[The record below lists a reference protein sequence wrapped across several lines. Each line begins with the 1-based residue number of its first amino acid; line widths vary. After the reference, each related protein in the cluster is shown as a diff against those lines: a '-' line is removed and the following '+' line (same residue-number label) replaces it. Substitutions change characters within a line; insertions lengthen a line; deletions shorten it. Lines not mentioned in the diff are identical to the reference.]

1 MLQEDPIAFQP
12 QRVQSSPYSIFVQK
26 NRDIVESQNPNLSN
40 IDIALKL
47 SVMWST
53 MSNEQRAPYIEESS
67 ANKFSFSFSDETE
80 KHNNP
85 QTYDSQITESIT
97 NAASQISS
105 FDYPLDPENYLV
117 WLGSKV
123 VHQFYSAHGYL
134 PNELTNLMMKGQFI
148 LHPFSN
154 EKTEISQ
161 QFLKLEEHLHPAQD
175 KTENLSQ
182 S

>member
-1 MLQEDPIAFQP
+1 MLQEDTIPFQS
-12 QRVQSSPYSIFVQK
+12 QRVQSTPYSLFVQK
-26 NRDIVESQNPNLSN
+26 NHAIIESQNPNLSN

-47 SVMWST
+47 SVMWSN

-67 ANKFSFSFSDETE
+67 ANKFSFPFSDEAE
-80 KHNNP
+80 KNNKP

-105 FDYPLDPENYLV
+105 LDYPLDSENYLV
-117 WLGSKV
+117 WLGTKV
-123 VHQFYSAHGYL
+123 VNQYYTAHGYL
-134 PNELTNLMMKGQFI
+134 PDKLTNLMMKGQFI

-154 EKTEISQ
+154 EKPEIAQ
-161 QFLKLEEHLHPAQD
+161 QFLKLEEHLHPSQD
-175 KTENLSQ
+175 KVENISQ